1 MPGFQLQWGN
11 VRFVSPI
18 LKRVVYPCL
27 AGAGYFRGTGRRG
40 LAVITYHG
48 VLPEHYKPIDS
59 GFDGSLITAE
69 MFRRQLRLL
78 KATHEIIAPE
88 DLLSWC
94 RNERELP
101 PRAALLTCDDG
112 YLSNLTGML
121 PVLRDEGLRCLFFVT
136 GASVAEERTMLW
148 HEELLLLFLRARAG
162 SFRICREGVEI
173 AGVLGAREDRRVLW
187 WNAVQRLSQIDAESR
202 GSFLQAAHDHFGV
215 ERTLDFY
222 LASYAETQRHFC
234 LMTRTEVQQLDAA
247 GMTIGAH
254 TLSHP
259 VLSQMSP
266 ELAWT
271 EITQSRAQ
279 LEAALGKPIWA
290 FAYPFGDAG
299 SVTPRVAA
307 MAKQAGF
314 DAAFMNIGG
323 GLGTELPPHAIPR
336 VYVSAG
342 MTLSEFE
349 AHVSGFYQTLQRRV
363 RRSPQPEVVGLTAV
377 SPDLYPSPNQTDS
390 TTLP

>member
-1 MPGFQLQWGN
+1 

-27 AGAGYFRGTGRRG
+27 AGTGYFRNTARHG

-48 VLPEHYKPIDS
+48 VLPPDHKPIDP

-69 MFRRQLRLL
+69 TFRRQLRLL
-78 KATHEIIAPE
+78 KATHTVISPE

-94 RNERELP
+94 RSERELP

-112 YLSNLTGML
+112 FLSNLTEML
-121 PVLRDEGLRCLFFVT
+121 PVLQDEGLRCLFFVT

-162 SFRICREGVEI
+162 SFRICGEGFEI
-173 AGVLGAREDRRVLW
+173 GGVLGAREQRRVLW
-187 WNAVQRLSQIDAESR
+187 WNSVKRLSQIDAESR
-202 GSFLQAAHDHFGV
+202 RSFLLAAHVHFGL

-222 LASYAETQRHFC
+222 LASYAESLRHFC
-234 LMTRTEVQQLDAA
+234 LMTRTELKQLDAA
-247 GMTIGAH
+247 GMTVGAH

-259 VLSQMSP
+259 VLSQMLP

-323 GLGTELPPHAIPR
+323 GLGAQLPPHAIPR
-336 VYVSAG
+336 VHVNAG

-349 AHVSGFYQTLQRRV
+349 AHVSGFYEALHRRA
-363 RRSPQPEVVGLTAV
+363 RRSLQPEVPGLEAV
-377 SPDLYPSPNQTDS
+377 ST
-390 TTLP
+390 

>member
-1 MPGFQLQWGN
+1 MAALGIQWGN

-27 AGAGYFRGTGRRG
+27 ASTGYFRGTARRG

-48 VLPEHYKPIDS
+48 VLPPHYKPIDP

-69 MFRRQLRLL
+69 TFRRQLRLL
-78 KATHEIIAPE
+78 KATHTMISPE
-88 DLLSWC
+88 DMLAWC
-94 RNERELP
+94 RNEWELP

-112 YLSNLTGML
+112 FLSNLTGML
-121 PVLRDEGLRCLFFVT
+121 PVLQDEGLRCLFFVT
-136 GASVAEERTMLW
+136 AASAGDERTMLW

-162 SFRICREGVEI
+162 SFRICGEGIEI
-173 AGVLGAREDRRVLW
+173 GGVLGAREQRRILW
-187 WNAVQRLSQIDAESR
+187 WNSVKRLSQIDAESR
-202 GSFLQAAHDHFGV
+202 QCFLHAAHDYFGV
-215 ERTLDFY
+215 ERTLDYY
-222 LASYAETQRHFC
+222 LASHPEALHHFC
-234 LMTRTEVQQLDAA
+234 LMTRSELQQLAAA

-254 TLSHP
+254 SLSHP

-266 ELAWT
+266 ELART

-336 VYVSAG
+336 VHVNAG

-349 AHVSGFYQTLQRRV
+349 AHVSGFYETLQRSM
-363 RRSPQPEVVGLTAV
+363 RRSPQPEVPGLEAV
-377 SPDLYPSPNQTDS
+377 ST
-390 TTLP
+390 